1 MTIQN
6 WLTILGIL
14 VTSLGGLY
22 ALIRSDINGIMDSK
36 INQLKQDLQNERIG
50 KLEKENEQLRERVN
64 KTK

>member
-6 WLTILGIL
+6 WLTILGML

-22 ALIRSDINGIMDSK
+22 ALIRSDINNMMDSK

-50 KLEKENEQLRERVN
+50 KLEKENEQLRDRVN